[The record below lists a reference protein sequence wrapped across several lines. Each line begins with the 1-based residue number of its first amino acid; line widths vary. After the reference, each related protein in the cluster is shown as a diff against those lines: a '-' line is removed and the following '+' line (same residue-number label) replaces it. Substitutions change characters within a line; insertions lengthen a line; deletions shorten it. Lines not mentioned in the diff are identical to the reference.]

1 MLLNAGKCRGQA
13 VCVSRQVIARCNTGV
28 IQVITPVIA
37 CDDCLSDVDECSPG
51 GRGPC
56 EQLCINEPGSY
67 RCQCHPGFTQPSHD
81 PRRCVGA
88 SRDFAAHAP
97 RSFPACDC
105 DFFCMCVSATTL
117 CASTSQPGVNRE
129 NDAYRRNK

>member
-37 CDDCLSDVDECSPG
+37 CDDCLSDVDECSSG

-88 SRDFAAHAP
+88 SRDLAAHAP

-105 DFFCMCVSATTL
+105 DFLHVCQRHYAL
-117 CASTSQPGVNRE
+117 RQRQPGVNRE
-129 NDAYRRNK
+129 NEAYRRNK